1 MTLAQAVFTVHCCDE
16 LAQFAIVFVPS
27 SDSGGLLRVAA
38 VVYCNI
44 WLCVAAVVY
53 CNVWLCVAAVV
64 YCNVWLQAY
73 PPLPSPIC
81 SLNATRGR

>member
-1 MTLAQAVFTVHCCDE
+1 MLAQAVFTVHCCDE

-27 SDSGGLLRVAA
+27 SDSGGLLR
-38 VVYCNI
+38 
-44 WLCVAAVVY
+44 VAAVVY

>member
-1 MTLAQAVFTVHCCDE
+1 MLAQAVFTVHCCDE

-38 VVYCNI
+38 VVYCNV